1 MNSEETLMLESTRSR
16 VLSIPRIPAQWLLS
30 VGTLGSFSW
39 LLLQNKIH
47 PIVVYLLQVYLTF

>member
-1 MNSEETLMLESTRSR
+1 MLESTRSR